1 MPATQD
7 AFYMARAIALAK
19 KGLYTTAPN
28 PRVGCVLVRDKQII
42 AEGWHVKAGEGH
54 AEVEALKR
62 AGEARGA
69 TAYV

>member
-28 PRVGCVLVRDKQII
+28 PRVGCVLVLDWQKKLPISGKTIFRK
-42 AEGWHVKAGEGH
+42 GC
-54 AEVEALKR
+54 
-62 AGEARGA
+62 
-69 TAYV
+69 YF